1 MSAKPGPKLQPETLR
16 RLHRLFPQEYRQEA
30 EQLLFNRCGRVNIDS
45 AVSAADVERI
55 RTAALKVS
63 NGKIGALLQAIQL
76 AQVDYR
82 DLLRSAGF
90 SQDAEAHLTWEP

>member
-16 RLHRLFPQEYRQEA
+16 RLNRVFPQEYRQEA
-30 EQLLFNRCGRVNIDS
+30 EQLLFNRCGRVNI
-45 AVSAADVERI
+45 AATVTAADVERI

-82 DLLRSAGF
+82 DLLKTAGF
-90 SQDAEAHLTWEP
+90 AQDAEAHLSWEP

>member
-1 MSAKPGPKLQPETLR
+1 MSSKPGPKLQPDTLR
-16 RLHRLFPQEYRQEA
+16 RLNRLFPQEYRQEA
-30 EQLLFNRCGRVNIDS
+30 EQLLFNRCGRINIAS
-45 AVSAADVERI
+45 TVTATDVERI

-82 DLLRSAGF
+82 DLLRNAGF